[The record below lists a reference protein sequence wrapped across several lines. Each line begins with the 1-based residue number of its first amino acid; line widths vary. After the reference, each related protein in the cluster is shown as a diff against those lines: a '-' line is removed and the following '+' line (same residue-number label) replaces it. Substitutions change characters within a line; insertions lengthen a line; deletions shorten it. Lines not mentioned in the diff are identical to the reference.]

1 MPNQRR
7 QARHE
12 MAIYLEVRDAGS
24 GESVGHV
31 VDLTTGGMRLVA
43 SQPFEAATTYQLL
56 IATDIG
62 AAVTATIPVTATCT
76 WAGRDVNPD
85 LHAAGF
91 AFEPLPPRQ
100 EAALA
105 RVIRQH
111 RFEHAR

>member
-1 MPNQRR
+1 MPNQRT

-12 MAIYLEVRDAGS
+12 MSIYLEVRDAGS
-24 GESVGHV
+24 GNSVGHV
-31 VDLTTGGMRLVA
+31 VDLTTQGMRMVA
-43 SQPFEAATTYQLL
+43 EQPFETSATYQLL

-62 AAVTATIPVTATCT
+62 PAGDTTIPVTAVCT
-76 WAGRDVNPD
+76 WAGLDVNPD

-91 AFEPLPPRQ
+91 KFGPLPPRD

-111 RFEHAR
+111 RFEHSR